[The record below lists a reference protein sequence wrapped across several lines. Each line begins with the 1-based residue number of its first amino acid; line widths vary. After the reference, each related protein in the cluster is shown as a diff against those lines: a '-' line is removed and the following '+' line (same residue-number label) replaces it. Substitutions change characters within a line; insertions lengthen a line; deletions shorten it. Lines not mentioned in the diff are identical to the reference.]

1 MTGFERESVQPGAA
15 NSGMPGVAAARSV
28 GIDAFRDALGRFV
41 SGITVVTTRSSD
53 GVDHAMT
60 ANAFTSV
67 SVDPFLVLVCVEK
80 VARFH
85 EAVLESGRW
94 AVSVLGENAI
104 EASNWFA
111 TRGRP
116 LAGQLSGF
124 PFTRGEETGAAL
136 LADALATIEC
146 ETTGDYDGGDHDI
159 VVGEVLS
166 VAVPRPDDRPLVYF
180 QGKYHVLGDAT

>member
-1 MTGFERESVQPGAA
+1 MTDFERKSVQSGAA
-15 NSGMPGVAAARSV
+15 DSGMAGAAAARSV
-28 GIDAFRDALGRFV
+28 DLDSFRDALGRFV
-41 SGITVVTTRSSD
+41 SGITVVTTRSAD

-80 VARFH
+80 IARFH
-85 EAVLESGRW
+85 EAVLQSGRW

-116 LAGQLSGF
+116 LEGQLSGF
-124 PFTRGEETGAAL
+124 PFTRGEETGAVL
-136 LADALATIEC
+136 LVDALATMEC
-146 ETTGDYDGGDHDI
+146 RTIGIYDGGDHDI

-166 VAVPRPDDRPLVYF
+166 VAAPRPDDRPLVYF
-180 QGKYHVLGDAT
+180 RGKYHILGDAT

>member
-1 MTGFERESVQPGAA
+1 MLRRLRDGRTP
-15 NSGMPGVAAARSV
+15 AARSV
-28 GIDAFRDALGRFV
+28 HIDAFRDARPLRLRDHRGDRQVFGRCRSRDDRERVYPV
-41 SGITVVTTRSSD
+41 SL
-53 GVDHAMT
+53 
-60 ANAFTSV
+60 
-67 SVDPFLVLVCVEK
+67 DPFLVLVCVEK

-124 PFTRGEETGAAL
+124 PFTRGEESGAAL

-146 ETTGDYDGGDHDI
+146 GTIGVYDGGDHDI

>member
-1 MTGFERESVQPGAA
+1 VTDFEAESAQPGAA
-15 NSGMPGVAAARSV
+15 DSGMAGATAPRSV
-28 GIDAFRDALGRFV
+28 DINGFRDALGRFV

-67 SVDPFLVLVCVEK
+67 SIEPFLVLVCVERI
-80 VARFH
+80 ARFH
-85 EAVLESGRW
+85 EAVLESGGW

-146 ETTGDYDGGDHDI
+146 RTTGVYDGGDHDI
-159 VVGEVLS
+159 VVGEVIS

>member
-1 MTGFERESVQPGAA
+1 MTDFERESAQLRAADSGLAGAA
-15 NSGMPGVAAARSV
+15 VVRSV
-28 GIDAFRDALGRFV
+28 DIDAFRDALGRFV
-41 SGITVVTTRSSD
+41 SGITVVTTRSAD
-53 GVDHAMT
+53 GTDHAMT

-67 SVDPFLVLVCVEK
+67 SLDPFLVLVCVERI
-80 VARFH
+80 ARFH

-124 PFTRGEETGAAL
+124 PFTRGEQSGAAL

-146 ETTGDYDGGDHDI
+146 RTTGVYDGGDHDI
-159 VVGEVLS
+159 VLGEVLS
-166 VAVPRPDDRPLVYF
+166 VAVPQPDDRPLVYF
-180 QGKYHVLGDAT
+180 QGKYHILGDAT